1 MSANVC
7 ILAGATKPGG
17 VGSSRGERERAEERG
32 AQSQGK
38 DGHESQGNARR
49 YRLAQALEG
58 TEAMASA
65 AAGEALPSG
74 LGEVAPRSRLY
85 QVLQAPYRYPGEDLH
100 AELAAGRW
108 LAQLEAASEAL
119 PFAVPSPAGLREPPA
134 KLEDAQVEY
143 SPLFH

>member
-17 VGSSRGERERAEERG
+17 ARSSGGERERAEERG
-32 AQSQGK
+32 AQ
-38 DGHESQGNARR
+38 AP
-49 YRLAQALEG
+49 EG